1 MVSLAVHIAA
11 FLFLAWVAICVLE
24 LVIEILIKIFN

>member
-11 FLFLAWVAICVLE
+11 FLFLAWVALAVLVFIYE
-24 LVIEILIKIFN
+24 LFN